1 MNDSGGYIHHR
12 PVRAL
17 LREKRLRSN
26 SDIPGGGDFLIEYEQ
41 EGPHGLFLCKE
52 GKDIHTSMTYN
63 FRLFWRTFYRSL
75 FAASK
80 TPARLT
86 RKRIF
91 FLLLFYTVWPL
102 GALVHWICFFLDDI
116 LFPGHKTQPIE
127 KPLFI
132 LGNLRS
138 GSTFLHRLL
147 SRDAETFTSLT
158 IWDIYLTPSV
168 TQKKITQFFAQL
180 DNKLGGHLHR
190 ILYAFDRRTLGQF
203 KIHRISFFQ
212 PEEDEN
218 ILFHVWDSL
227 WVSFLFPF
235 MDEFP
240 NYQHFDEALPLEHRR
255 RIMAFYKSMLQRHL
269 YATGKTFFV
278 AKNPAFSPKIATL
291 LEFFP
296 DARIIYLARN
306 PLDMLPST
314 VSWINYARR
323 VFTEPREK
331 YLYLDEIL
339 DFTQHWYRYPL
350 QYLDSHPS
358 PRHLIL
364 NYDDLIQRPERVIRE
379 FYEQFGYP
387 DKPGL
392 DGIVDQA
399 VKEALS
405 FNSDH
410 TYSYEEMGFTRE
422 QIVEIYGDIF
432 ERFGFDTREHELT
445 SPQMVKVSAID

>member
-1 MNDSGGYIHHR
+1 MS
-12 PVRAL
+12 
-17 LREKRLRSN
+17 
-26 SDIPGGGDFLIEYEQ
+26 F
-41 EGPHGLFLCKE
+41 
-52 GKDIHTSMTYN
+52 N
-63 FRLFWRTFYRSL
+63 FRLFWRTTYRSL
-75 FAASK
+75 FASEN

-86 RKRIF
+86 RKRII
-91 FLLLFYTVWPL
+91 FLLLFYTVWPVGQL
-102 GALVHWICFFLDDI
+102 IHWLCFFLDDI
-116 LFPGHKTQPIE
+116 FFPGHKTQLIE

-147 SRDAETFTSLT
+147 SRDTETFTSLT
-158 IWDIYLTPSV
+158 TWDIYLTPSV
-168 TQKKITQFFAQL
+168 TQKKITQFFSRL
-180 DNKLGGHLHR
+180 DKKLGGHVHR
-190 ILYAFDRRTLGQF
+190 LLYEFDRRTLGQF

-218 ILFHVWDSL
+218 ILLHIWDSF

-235 MDEFP
+235 MDELP
-240 NYQHFDEALPLEHRR
+240 NYQHFDEALSPEHKR
-255 RIMAFYKSMLQRHL
+255 RIMTFYKSMLQRHM
-269 YATGKTFFV
+269 YATGKKYFV
-278 AKNPAFSPKIATL
+278 AKNPAFSPKIETL

-314 VSWINYARR
+314 ISWINYARR
-323 VFTEPREK
+323 VFTEPEEK

-350 QYLDSHPS
+350 QYIDSHPS

-364 NYDDLIQRPERVIRE
+364 NYDDLIQRPELVIRS

-392 DGIVDQA
+392 DIIVDEA
-399 VKEALS
+399 VKETLT
-405 FNSDH
+405 FKTDH
-410 TYSYEEMGFTRE
+410 VYSYQEMGFSRK
-422 QIVEIYGDIF
+422 QIVETYADIF
-432 ERFGFDTREHELT
+432 ERFGFDRREHEE
-445 SPQMVKVSAID
+445 SSVEPQTVTVSAVD

>member
-1 MNDSGGYIHHR
+1 M
-12 PVRAL
+12 

>member
-1 MNDSGGYIHHR
+1 MS
-12 PVRAL
+12 
-17 LREKRLRSN
+17 
-26 SDIPGGGDFLIEYEQ
+26 
-41 EGPHGLFLCKE
+41 
-52 GKDIHTSMTYN
+52 YN
-63 FRLFWRTFYRSL
+63 FRLFWRTTYRSF
-75 FAASK
+75 FAAK
-80 TPARLT
+80 NTPAHLT
-86 RKRIF
+86 RKRII
-91 FLLLFYTVWPL
+91 FLLLFYLVWPIGSL
-102 GALVHWICFFLDDI
+102 IHWLCFFLDDL

-147 SRDAETFTSLT
+147 SRDTETFTSLT

-168 TQKKITQFFAQL
+168 TQKKITQFFSGL
-180 DNKLGGHLHR
+180 DRRLGAHLHR
-190 ILYAFDRRTLGQF
+190 MLYAFDRRTLGQI

-218 ILFHVWDSL
+218 ILFHIWDSL

-240 NYQHFDEALPLEHRR
+240 NYQHFDEALPPERKR
-255 RIMAFYKSMLQRHL
+255 RIMAFYKSMLQRHM
-269 YATGKTFFV
+269 YATGKRYFV
-278 AKNPAFSPKIATL
+278 AKNPAFSPKIETL

-323 VFTEPREK
+323 VFTEPKEK
-331 YLYLDEIL
+331 YLYLDEIV

-350 QYLDSHPS
+350 QFLDAHPS
-358 PRHLIL
+358 PRYLIL
-364 NYDDLIQRPERVIRE
+364 NYDDLIQRPEQVIRG

-392 DGIVDQA
+392 DEIVDEA
-399 VKEALS
+399 VKETLS
-405 FNSDH
+405 FNRNH
-410 TYSYEEMGFTRE
+410 VYSYEEMGFTRE
-422 QIVEIYGDIF
+422 QIVTLYSDIF
-432 ERFGFDTREHELT
+432 ERFGFDKRESDLAGVDV
-445 SPQMVKVSAID
+445 PMVKVSAID